1 MSSLWRED
9 EENEVVRM
17 FLLLSGKCQEGR
29 CRYDVTME
37 NEAVMMFAVREML
50 GEKLFGVI

>member
-1 MSSLWRED
+1 
-9 EENEVVRM
+9 M